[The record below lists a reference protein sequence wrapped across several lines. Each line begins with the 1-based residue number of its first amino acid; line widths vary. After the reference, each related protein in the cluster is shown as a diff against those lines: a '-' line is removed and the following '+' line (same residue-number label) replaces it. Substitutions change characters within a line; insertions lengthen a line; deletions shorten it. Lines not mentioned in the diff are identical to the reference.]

1 MFSKKQENDLGVLE
15 TVVGQESVFQGTIH
29 SKNSVR
35 IDGRLEGGIAEANGV
50 VVGEKGQIQGD
61 INARVVVIG
70 GKVTGN
76 VTASHSLEILPKAQV
91 YGDLHS
97 GILSIGEGATFE
109 GNCVMATDKNKVIEM
124 PLEANAPLPSK
135 RR

>member
-1 MFSKKQENDLGVLE
+1 MFAKKQENEFGILE
-15 TVVGQESVFQGTIH
+15 TVIGSDSVFQGTIR

-35 IDGRLEGGIAEANGV
+35 VDGKLEGNIGEANGV
-50 VVGEKGQIQGD
+50 IVGEKGQVTGD

-76 VTASHSLEILPKAQV
+76 VTASASLEILPKAQV

-97 GILSIGEGATFE
+97 AVLSIGEGATFE
-109 GNCVMATDKNKVIEM
+109 GNCVMSTEKGKIIEM
-124 PLEANAPLPSK
+124 DIPQA
-135 RR
+135 RRH